1 MSEKNNQI
9 LELHAYDITIND
21 QAIDEKGDEHTEIQ
35 LWAFN
40 KNSEPLLARV
50 RDFPVF
56 CKIELP
62 AIISRSGYIVQW
74 DADLC
79 QDLYRCIKRILE

>member
-1 MSEKNNQI
+1 MTQL

-40 KNSEPLLARV
+40 KN
-50 RDFPVF
+50 
-56 CKIELP
+56 
-62 AIISRSGYIVQW
+62 Y
-74 DADLC
+74 
-79 QDLYRCIKRILE
+79 KR